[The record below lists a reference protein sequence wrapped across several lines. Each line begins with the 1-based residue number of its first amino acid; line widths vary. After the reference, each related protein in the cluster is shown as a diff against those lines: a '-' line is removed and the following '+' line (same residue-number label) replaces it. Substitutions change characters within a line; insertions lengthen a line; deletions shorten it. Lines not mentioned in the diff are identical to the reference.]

1 MKAQKTLI
9 IRRKKKKTKNNLKK
23 NIQNACRFQKSDYLC
38 TRNQETT
45 DKH

>member
-1 MKAQKTLI
+1 MKAQKRLI

-38 TRNQETT
+38 TRNQEIT

>member
-23 NIQNACRFQKSDYLC
+23 TSKTLAGFKKV
-38 TRNQETT
+38 TT
-45 DKH
+45 FAPAIRK